1 MNSSSYATS
10 FRVAF
15 CFSGV
20 ATHNR
25 DVKLLRPNFSLANL
39 QVFVAVARLGSFTR
53 AAEYIHLTQSAVSKQ
68 VAALEEALG
77 TSLFIRAGGV
87 RLTAAGQDFLEKV
100 EPALDQ
106 IARAVESFDRAS
118 GEEAVVTLLA
128 PPAVL
133 QYWLISLM
141 PAFVEAHPE
150 IDLRLTPR
158 LMSRASPR
166 LDLDAE
172 IRFGTGTWQGVRARY
187 LFGREMCV
195 VAAPAWLERHPLNRV
210 EDLAS
215 LRLFGH
221 TLYPS
226 AWTEWCQAMGAS
238 FLPENIQPYDHYSVM
253 IEAISTGLGVG
264 IVPRLL
270 VRRLLASGTVVAPF
284 NEVMLGSSGYYLVLC
299 DLENS
304 NPHVKTVGDWIRS
317 QAEVLAAEWLESVN
331 RTVGYSRR

>member
-1 MNSSSYATS
+1 MVPSN
-10 FRVAF
+10 V
-15 CFSGV
+15 
-20 ATHNR
+20 THNCC
-25 DVKLLRPNFSLANL
+25 VKLLRPHFSLANL

-77 TSLFIRAGGV
+77 TSLFVRAGGV
-87 RLTAAGQDFLEKV
+87 RLTPAGQQFLERV

-106 IARAVESFDRAS
+106 IARAVDSFSQDTR
-118 GEEAVVTLLA
+118 EEAVVSLLA

-158 LMSRASPR
+158 LVSRASPR
-166 LDLDAE
+166 LDVDAE
-172 IRFGTGTWQGVRARY
+172 IRFGSGTWQGVRARY

-195 VAAPAWLERHPLNRV
+195 VANPEWLARHPLTRV
-210 EDLAS
+210 EDLAG

-221 TLYPS
+221 TLYPT

-238 FLPENIQPYDHYSVM
+238 FLPAEIQPYDHYSVM

-270 VRRLLASGTVVAPF
+270 VRKLIAAGTVVAPF
-284 NEVMLGSSGYYLVLC
+284 NEAMLGSSGYYLVLC
-299 DLENS
+299 DQGSS
-304 NPHVKTVGDWIRS
+304 NLHLKMVGDWIQA
-317 QAEVLAAEWLESVN
+317 QAEALSSEWLESVKQTA
-331 RTVGYSRR
+331 RYSRS